1 MQQKSNFPNSLQ
13 AALDKR
19 KQESLLRKLHPEN
32 NLIDFCS
39 NDYLGFSRSEIL
51 QSQIDA
57 GYSAYGNANG
67 ATGSRLISGNT
78 TAIENLENKIAAFHN
93 AEAGLIFNSGYD
105 ANLGLLSAIGKKED
119 VFLYDDLV
127 HASLHDGMRLS
138 LSKHYKFKHN
148 DVNDLERLL
157 ISQLASEGNCYV
169 LLESVYSMDGD
180 LAPLKE
186 IVALKEKYNFY
197 LIVDEAHAT
206 GVFGK
211 HGAGLC
217 NELNIE
223 DKCFA
228 RMHTFGKALGVH
240 GAIVLGSVELRNY
253 LINFSRSFIY
263 TTALAPHA
271 YAAIDAAYE
280 FLQNTNQI
288 EVLKC
293 RIQQFNSLAKTDTRF
308 VSTPSAIQC
317 FMVDGNETAT
327 KVSEYL
333 KTKGMDVR
341 AIKSPTVKVGTERL
355 RICLHSFNSEDEIS
369 ELVKTLISIP
379 N

>member
-32 NLIDFCS
+32 NLFDFCS

-57 GYSAYGNANG
+57 GCSAYGNANG
-67 ATGSRLISGNT
+67 ATGSRLISGNNI
-78 TAIENLENKIAAFHN
+78 AIENLENKIAQFHN

-148 DVNDLERLL
+148 DVSDLERLL
-157 ISQLASEGNCYV
+157 IAQQASDANCYV
-169 LLESVYSMDGD
+169 LVESVYSMDGD

-186 IVALKEKYNFY
+186 IIALKEKYNFY
-197 LIVDEAHAT
+197 LVVDEAHAT

-211 HGAGLC
+211 QGSGLC

-228 RMHTFGKALGVH
+228 RMYTFGKALGVH
-240 GAIVLGSVELRNY
+240 GAIVLGSTELKNY

-280 FLQNTNQI
+280 YLQSTNQI
-288 EVLKC
+288 EVLKT
-293 RIQQFNSLAKTDTRF
+293 RIQQFNSLVKTDTRF

-317 FMVDGNETAT
+317 FMVDGNEAVT
-327 KVSEYL
+327 KASEFL

-341 AIKSPTVKVGTERL
+341 AIKSPTVKAGTERL
-355 RICLHSFNSEDEIS
+355 RICLHSFNSEEQITN
-369 ELVKTLISIP
+369 LVKSLSES
-379 N
+379 

>member
-32 NLIDFCS
+32 KLIDFCS
-39 NDYLGFSRSEIL
+39 NDYLGFSRSQEL
-51 QSQIDA
+51 HSLTQSKLSI
-57 GYSAYGNANG
+57 YGNANG

-78 TAIENLENKIAAFHN
+78 TAIENLENKIAKFHS

-105 ANLGLLSAIGKKED
+105 ANLGLLSAIGKRED
-119 VFLYDDLV
+119 VFLFDDLV
-127 HASLHDGMRLS
+127 HASLYDGMRLS

-148 DVNDLERLL
+148 DVNELERLL
-157 ISQLASEGNCYV
+157 IAQQSSEGNCYV
-169 LLESVYSMDGD
+169 LVESVYSMDGD

-211 HGAGLC
+211 QGSGLC

-280 FLQNTNQI
+280 CLQSSNQI
-288 EVLKC
+288 EVLKQ
-293 RIQQFNSLAKTDTRF
+293 RIQQFNSLVKNDNRF
-308 VSTPSAIQC
+308 VATPSAIQC
-317 FMVDGNETAT
+317 FMVNGNDAAT
-327 KVSEYL
+327 QASEYL

-341 AIKSPTVKVGTERL
+341 AIKNPTVKAGTERL
-355 RICLHSFNSEDEIS
+355 RICLHSFNSEEQIRD
-369 ELVKTLISIP
+369 LVKSLSES
-379 N
+379 

>member
-1 MQQKSNFPNSLQ
+1 MQQKSDFPISLQ
-13 AALDKR
+13 SALDKR
-19 KQESLLRKLHPEN
+19 KQESLLRKLHVEN
-32 NLIDFCS
+32 NLVDFCS
-39 NDYLGFSRSEIL
+39 NDYLGFSRSQIL
-51 QSQIDA
+51 ETIID
-57 GYSAYGNANG
+57 SKLWVYGNKNG

-78 TAIENLENKIAAFHN
+78 KAIESLENKIATFHN

-119 VFLYDDLV
+119 VLLYDDLV

-157 ISQLASEGNCYV
+157 IAQQTSEGNCYV

-197 LIVDEAHAT
+197 IIVDEAHAT

-211 HGAGLC
+211 QGRGLC
-217 NELNIE
+217 NELEVE

-240 GAIVLGSVELRNY
+240 GAIILGSTELRNY

-280 FLQNTNQI
+280 YLQNTNQI
-288 EVLKC
+288 EVLKT
-293 RIQQFNSLAKTDTRF
+293 RIEQFNVLVKNDTRF

-317 FMVDGNETAT
+317 FMVNGNEAAT
-327 KVSEYL
+327 YTSEFL
-333 KTKGMDVR
+333 ITKGMDAR
-341 AIKSPTVKVGTERL
+341 AIKSPTVKAGTERL
-355 RICLHSFNSEDEIS
+355 RICLHSFNTEEQITS
-369 ELVKTLISIP
+369 LVKSLSES
-379 N
+379 